1 MPVTLSADKRETAEQ
16 PEPDLELIR
25 ALARLMEETGLSE
38 IELGEGDGRI
48 RVARLLA
55 PAHAA
60 PLAGSAAAMAGLAV
74 ATATPPSLDA
84 SHPGAVTSPMVGAV
98 YVSAEPGAP
107 PFVKVGDQVNEGQ
120 TLLIIEAM
128 KTMNPIRAPRAG
140 RVTRIVVENGAP
152 VEYGEVLLIVE

>member
-1 MPVTLSADKRETAEQ
+1 MPVTLSADKRETAER
-16 PEPDLELIR
+16 PSPDLDLIR
-25 ALARLMEETGLSE
+25 ELARLLDETGLSE
-38 IELGEGDGRI
+38 IEIGEGESRI

-60 PLAGSAAAMAGLAV
+60 PLSAAAVAAAAAPAGLPAP
-74 ATATPPSLDA
+74 TLDA

-98 YVSAEPGAP
+98 YVGPEPGAP
-107 PFVKVGDQVNEGQ
+107 PFMRVGDQVSEGQ

-140 RVTRIVVENGAP
+140 RVTRILVENGAP
-152 VEYGEVLLIVE
+152 VEYGEVLLIIE